1 MLKAKKGRLLIAEP
15 SLEDSTFFKSV
26 ILLTHHENNESMGL
40 ILNQATNI
48 KINEIISNI
57 SSDNFP
63 IYIGGPVGRDSIQ
76 YIHTLGEIIPNS
88 IKIIDDVYW
97 GGDFDLILDLI
108 SENKISEN
116 ELRFFLGYS
125 GWEAEQL
132 NIEIKERSWI
142 VTRNQKEYCMKNS
155 NLDLWGE
162 IIKTQAPKY
171 AIWTNLPENPQ
182 LN

>member
-63 IYIGGPVGRDSIQ
+63 IYIGGPVG
-76 YIHTLGEIIPNS
+76 
-88 IKIIDDVYW
+88 
-97 GGDFDLILDLI
+97 
-108 SENKISEN
+108 
-116 ELRFFLGYS
+116 
-125 GWEAEQL
+125 
-132 NIEIKERSWI
+132 
-142 VTRNQKEYCMKNS
+142 
-155 NLDLWGE
+155 
-162 IIKTQAPKY
+162 
-171 AIWTNLPENPQ
+171 
-182 LN
+182 